1 MTKVPTARILV
12 IDDNPEVVDVL
23 ATCLR
28 EEGYEVLG
36 APTGHEGLK
45 DFILSRPDLILLD
58 IALPGGM
65 DGIELLKRIHSINP
79 TSLARS
85 RTSTSRSILPTS
97 SGLSPWR
104 SSHTILGPRRRVC
117 PEGCGGF
124 QIVDRPEFKIV
135 RLHER
140 PASL

>member
-1 MTKVPTARILV
+1 PPTYYSLSLHDALPISRILV

-65 DGIELLKRIHSINP
+65 DGIELLKRIHRSEEH
-79 TSLARS
+79 TSELQS
-85 RTSTSRSILPTS
+85 RFDL
-97 SGLSPWR
+97 
-104 SSHTILGPRRRVC
+104 V
-117 PEGCGGF
+117 
-124 QIVDRPEFKIV
+124 
-135 RLHER
+135 
-140 PASL
+140 